1 MVLLSAHGCSHPWQ
15 KNHSVTATSKLLP
28 QEGLCCPHLCL
39 QQAKAQPRVLRLGS
53 GSRTCLQQY
62 PNSHH
67 PQPGQHPVPK
77 QACPG
82 PGALEQEMRL
92 NCLQTDPAPHCE
104 AAPTP
109 PSPPPGPSTAPHTQH
124 HCHRSQRCASQ
135 GWPPWS
141 WCRSQSPELCLGK
154 EGKKKTN
161 KTTNKQKEIVK
172 TFSQSQALNSFNLF
186 PHFDSTLIFA
196 LWDSQDVSEY
206 RLG

>member
-109 PSPPPGPSTAPHTQH
+109 PSPPQGPAQPHIPNTTATAHSAAL
-124 HCHRSQRCASQ
+124 HRGGRLGVGAGAKALSCA
-135 GWPPWS
+135 WE
-141 WCRSQSPELCLGK
+141 RK
-154 EGKKKTN
+154 EKKRQIKQQTNKKK
-161 KTTNKQKEIVK
+161 
-172 TFSQSQALNSFNLF
+172 L
-186 PHFDSTLIFA
+186 
-196 LWDSQDVSEY
+196 
-206 RLG
+206 